1 MRNRYDAF
9 LYRVLESVMASGNA
23 VQIPSVLL
31 KLADHFAR
39 RKHTFSLCLSINVVY
54 STQLIGKMQIPIKL
68 LAAVL
73 VLGMAF
79 AGGYRYAA
87 ALYEKDA
94 AELREAEAVARA
106 DMGRKQYAKMVDA
119 MDALAGLRA
128 ELSRARADAE
138 RVRRAAEVRERRQS
152 APACSAERAA
162 VSACEGL
169 LRESV
174 GLLAEGRGLLQ
185 ETAGVHDAV
194 TANFGHN

>member
-1 MRNRYDAF
+1 MTYLKIAGA
-9 LYRVLESVMASGNA
+9 LLA
-23 VQIPSVLL
+23 VLL
-31 KLADHFAR
+31 
-39 RKHTFSLCLSINVVY
+39 
-54 STQLIGKMQIPIKL
+54 
-68 LAAVL
+68 
-73 VLGMAF
+73 AF
-79 AGGYRYAA
+79 GGGYRYAA

-106 DMGRKQYAKMVDA
+106 DMGRKQYAKMVEA
-119 MDALAGLRA
+119 LDALAGLRG
-128 ELSRARADAE
+128 ELADARADAE

>member
-1 MRNRYDAF
+1 MNWKALAIVAALTAAF
-9 LYRVLESVMASGNA
+9 
-23 VQIPSVLL
+23 I
-31 KLADHFAR
+31 
-39 RKHTFSLCLSINVVY
+39 
-54 STQLIGKMQIPIKL
+54 
-68 LAAVL
+68 
-73 VLGMAF
+73 
-79 AGGYRYAA
+79 GGYQYAA

-128 ELSRARADAE
+128 ELSGARADAE
-138 RVRRAAEVRERRQS
+138 RVRRAAEVRERRAS
-152 APACSAERAA
+152 ASACGAERAA

-194 TANFGHN
+194 TAARR